1 MSAKSLE
8 PCPFTIC
15 SLCTCT
21 RRGNVNIV
29 PSIVLFEIEPYPTP
43 YVLPRSRA
51 FKVQPYISGAFHI
64 GNVMQIAQ
72 TGRRRRRIPPRRAPD
87 GCLCHSPW
95 PLPRPPRHW
104 TFRCHHGTSRRFA
117 PPKLPSLLSSSPS
130 PPFHPP
136 TALSATLHLR
146 LVTRR
151 TFGIGGV
158 QGFGRWPISS
168 GRASWR
174 VSRRASSR
182 ERCFPSWV
190 C

>member
-21 RRGNVNIV
+21 RRGNVNTV
-29 PSIVLFEIEPYPTP
+29 PSLVLFEIEPYPIP

-95 PLPRPPRHW
+95 PLPARQDTGPSDVIMVHRGVSRPRN
-104 TFRCHHGTSRRFA
+104 S
-117 PPKLPSLLSSSPS
+117 PPSSLPPPLPSPNRLGRHAAPS
-130 PPFHPP
+130 VGHPKNFWDWGG
-136 TALSATLHLR
+136 ARLR
-146 LVTRR
+146 SL
-151 TFGIGGV
+151 
-158 QGFGRWPISS
+158 
-168 GRASWR
+168 ANL
-174 VSRRASSR
+174 
-182 ERCFPSWV
+182 
-190 C
+190 